1 VADQPSVVLLHGVQS
16 SRLTWWR
23 IAQDLAELGW
33 KVHRLDLLGH
43 GHRAGSGPEL
53 LSMEALTDDVVAK
66 VPGPV
71 DLLSGH
77 SLGSV
82 VALTTLQRAPHY
94 CTALVAED
102 PPGLAGPDSLGEV
115 VDGIVRVVAQT
126 RADPTAAR
134 WRALEQN
141 PAWSLVDAD
150 NAVQNRL
157 KLDVERVTRLLRTEA
172 WDLPTLVVRCPV
184 PVHLLIA
191 TRDSA
196 LLEPARTAVLDLLPD
211 DQVELI
217 DGGHDLHRDRPG
229 LWLHAFLNLAGR
241 YVPRASPKP
250 EPGPRSP
257 I

>member
-1 VADQPSVVLLHGVQS
+1 MVLLHGVQS

-23 IAQDLAELGW
+23 IAQDLDELGW

-43 GHRAGSGPEL
+43 GDRAGSGPEL
-53 LSMEALTDDVVAK
+53 LSMEALADDVVAQ

-71 DLLSGH
+71 DLLVGH

-82 VALTTLQRAPHY
+82 VALTMLQRTPNY
-94 CTALVAED
+94 CTALIAED
-102 PPGLAGPDSLGEV
+102 PPGMGPERLGEV
-115 VDGIVRVVAQT
+115 IDGMVRVVAQT
-126 RADPTAAR
+126 HADPSAAR
-134 WRALEQN
+134 CLALEQN

-157 KLDVERVTRLLRTEA
+157 KLDVDRVARLLRTEA
-172 WDLPTLVVRCPV
+172 LDLPSLVVRCPA
-184 PVHLLIA
+184 PVHLLLA

-211 DQVELI
+211 HQVELI

-229 LWLHAFLNLAGR
+229 LWLHAFLKLAGR
-241 YVPRASPKP
+241 YVPRPFGCLNRP
-250 EPGPRSP
+250 
-257 I
+257 

>member
-1 VADQPSVVLLHGVQS
+1 MHGVQS

-43 GHRAGSGPEL
+43 GDRAGSGPEL
-53 LSMEALTDDVVAK
+53 LSMEALADDVVAQ

-71 DLLSGH
+71 DLLVGH

-102 PPGLAGPDSLGEV
+102 PPGLVGPDSLGEV
-115 VDGIVRVVAQT
+115 IDGIVRVVAQT
-126 RADPTAAR
+126 RADPPAAR
-134 WRALEQN
+134 WLALEQN

-257 I
+257 V